1 MMDFSKA
8 HRGLHGAGKEG
19 SYVCQTF
26 VNSSKMG
33 QDGKMKQESYFEN
46 SAGQNK
52 NGQTISQKHQ
62 AYKNSEGIKRIAEE
76 RMLNDR
82 GHKILKEKRGE

>member
-1 MMDFSKA
+1 
-8 HRGLHGAGKEG
+8 
-19 SYVCQTF
+19 
-26 VNSSKMG
+26 
-33 QDGKMKQESYFEN
+33 MKQESYFEN

-62 AYKNSEGIKRIAEE
+62 AYKNSDGIKRIAEE

-82 GHKILKEKRGE
+82 GHKIMKEKRGDQV